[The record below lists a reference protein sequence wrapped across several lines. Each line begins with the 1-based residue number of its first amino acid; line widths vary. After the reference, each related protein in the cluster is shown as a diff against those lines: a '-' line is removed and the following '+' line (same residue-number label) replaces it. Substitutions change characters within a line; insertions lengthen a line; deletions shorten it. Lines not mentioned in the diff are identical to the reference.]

1 MTAIAA
7 HRMGC
12 EVALVIFEDCPRH
25 HLEEAL
31 KKGGTDLR

>member
-1 MTAIAA
+1 
-7 HRMGC
+7 MGC
-12 EVALVIFEDCPRH
+12 EVALVIFEDCPHAEEARH